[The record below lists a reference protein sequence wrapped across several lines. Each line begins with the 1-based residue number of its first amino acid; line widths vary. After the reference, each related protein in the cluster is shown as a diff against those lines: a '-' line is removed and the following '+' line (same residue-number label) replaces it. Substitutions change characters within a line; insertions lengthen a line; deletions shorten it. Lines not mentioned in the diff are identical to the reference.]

1 MPGHENSASTVIAP
15 PSTKPRLSA
24 ICVTIGR
31 RALGTMCRR
40 RTASG
45 RRPIAR
51 AVSTW
56 SASITSATAARE
68 MKTYC
73 PISPSASVSV
83 GRIMCVATSWM
94 WSKPEPAPPG
104 VALSPPGSH
113 ARLPAKT
120 PMKIIPSQKS
130 GIE

>member
-1 MPGHENSASTVIAP
+1 M
-15 PSTKPRLSA
+15 KPRLSA

-31 RALGTMCRR
+31 RALGTMWRR

-56 SASITSATAARE
+56 SESITSATAARE
-68 MKTYC
+68 MNTYC

-83 GRIMCVATSWM
+83 GRIMCVATSWTCA
-94 WSKPEPAPPG
+94 KPPSPPG
-104 VALSPPGSH
+104 VDLRPPGSQ
-113 ARLPAKT
+113 ARLPAKN